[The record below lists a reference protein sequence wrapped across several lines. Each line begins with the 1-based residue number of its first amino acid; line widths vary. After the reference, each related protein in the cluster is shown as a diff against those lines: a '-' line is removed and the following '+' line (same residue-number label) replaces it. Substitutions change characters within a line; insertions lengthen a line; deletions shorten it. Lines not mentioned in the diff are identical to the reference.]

1 MSEFSGHVLGDVTR
15 KSKISR
21 FRPAVVVV
29 IAVVAILFQIYVPR
43 FLQYLAYLE
52 LPLLVTVYFSLM
64 KRQQIPGV
72 LFGAAIGLAQDS
84 LSHQP
89 MGMFGIVKTLV
100 GYFSAS
106 ASLRFDVENHWMRF
120 ILCFFFYI
128 FHQFFYWLLVRA
140 LLDQTGDFDPRRE
153 LVLGL
158 LNGIVAVPLFQ
169 LMDKLKE
176 TVE

>member
-1 MSEFSGHVLGDVTR
+1 
-15 KSKISR
+15 
-21 FRPAVVVV
+21 
-29 IAVVAILFQIYVPR
+29 
-43 FLQYLAYLE
+43 
-52 LPLLVTVYFSLM
+52 
-64 KRQQIPGV
+64 
-72 LFGAAIGLAQDS
+72 